1 MSTKISSA
9 NATRVC
15 FSVIYNAECVYISKR
30 ERFTYTI
37 YTVYSSSSSSTHSDM
52 LSRFH
57 IHCAFSWTSRSMV
70 SHTNR
75 RAAFGCLE
83 MLVLIFSCDQVSV
96 YERFGPRFVSF
107 IWFAWCVRV
116 PMYFR
121 FKLFEFGKVRMKEI
135 ALPLLLLLLL
145 VLCTQSQLYTY
156 SIGVAIRMEP
166 TWFGAVIIKLT
177 LLFTHEKFTLFAW
190 RTEICI

>member
-30 ERFTYTI
+30 RERFTYTI
-37 YTVYSSSSSSTHSDM
+37 YTVHSSSSSSSSTHSDM

-107 IWFAWCVRV
+107 IWFAWCVCV
-116 PMYFR
+116 C
-121 FKLFEFGKVRMKEI
+121 LCIFGLSFSNSAKCVWKRLHCRCCCCCCSCYVHSPSYI
-135 ALPLLLLLLL
+135 HI
-145 VLCTQSQLYTY
+145 V
-156 SIGVAIRMEP
+156 
-166 TWFGAVIIKLT
+166 
-177 LLFTHEKFTLFAW
+177 
-190 RTEICI
+190 